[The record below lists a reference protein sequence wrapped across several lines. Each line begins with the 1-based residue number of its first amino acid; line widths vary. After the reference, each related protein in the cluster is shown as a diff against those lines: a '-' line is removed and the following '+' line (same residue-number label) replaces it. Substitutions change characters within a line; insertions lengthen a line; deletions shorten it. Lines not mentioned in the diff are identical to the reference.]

1 MVEKFPRSAADD
13 TSRNILY
20 KREKFNKNF
29 LLLQSKSVTELGSG
43 IFLFYI
49 KIGSYNKKSVK

>member
-13 TSRNILY
+13 TSKNILY
-20 KREKFNKNF
+20 KREKFNR
-29 LLLQSKSVTELGSG
+29 SG